1 MIEELY
7 SQNLNLSFERIKR
20 KIVSS
25 NNVLNHKLIQNL
37 ANMTHQNSEEISSH
51 LKENS
56 DNTQQKLFKLILKKK
71 RRHNS
76 SKNLPNHLNEESK

>member
-56 DNTQQKLFKLILKKK
+56 DNTQQKILKLIVKKK
-71 RRHNS
+71 
-76 SKNLPNHLNEESK
+76 KNLPNHLKEESK